1 MRIQVNGEER
11 EVAID
16 CTMIGLLQ
24 TVGVDGDG
32 IAVAL
37 NGSVLARREWP
48 AHVLVPGDV
57 VEIVRAV
64 GGG

>member
-1 MRIQVNGEER
+1 MRIQVNGEDR
-11 EVAID
+11 GVVTDWTMVA
-16 CTMIGLLQ
+16 LLKI
-24 TVGVDGDG
+24 VGVDGDG

-48 AHVLVPGDV
+48 AHVLVHGDV

>member
-1 MRIQVNGEER
+1 MRIQVNGEDR
-11 EVAID
+11 EVATD
-16 CTMIGLLQ
+16 CTMVGLLKI
-24 TVGVDGDG
+24 VGVDGDG

-37 NGSVLARREWP
+37 NGSVLARREWS
-48 AHVLVPGDV
+48 AHVLVSGDI